1 MKASTQQNLKTLGIT
16 FFVLIVLNVLGSLFF
31 HRFDLTKDKRYT
43 LSETSLQI
51 VKQVKNPLSIKI
63 YMQGDLPADFKRL
76 QQETKQLLEEF
87 QAYNSN
93 IVFEFVNPLENGED
107 NMDVV
112 KSLYQKG
119 LTPIN
124 ITVDDKGKQSQA
136 MVFPWAIAV
145 YNNKEVNIPLLKN
158 IMGTSTTQ
166 KVIGSIQHL
175 EYSIADGINKIS
187 KDRQKKVAIIKG
199 NGELKEVHIAKML
212 MQIRESYYIGPFTLD
227 SVAKNPTGTLDALK
241 KYDLAII
248 SKPTESFSDEEKQV
262 LDQFIMNGGKTLWLI
277 DQVAADMDSLYN
289 QAGATLAYPR
299 DLNLNDMFFKY
310 GFRINP
316 DLVKDEQGSKLKL
329 ATGEQ
334 GSATQYQEFI
344 WKFAPIVIPANSN
357 PIVKNLGQ
365 IKFDFASPIDTLK
378 NGIKK
383 TVLLQSSPYS
393 KVIGTPTEISLNS
406 VNEKTSPQDYINK
419 GNIPLS
425 VLLEGSFHSAFEN
438 RVLPFKEN
446 SFLAKGKPTKMIVI
460 ADGDL
465 ARNQLDKNMMPV
477 ELGYDQR
484 TGNLY
489 DNKDFMMNC
498 INYLL
503 DDTGLINIRSKD
515 VNLPLLDKEKVYKN
529 YSFTQFITIGLPILI
544 LLVFGFVFTYIRKR
558 KYGKQMLIKNLQN

>member
-1 MKASTQQNLKTLGIT
+1 MKPSNKLNLKALGIT
-16 FFVLIVLNVLGSLFF
+16 ILVLIVLNVLGSIFF

-43 LSETSLQI
+43 LSETSLKI

-63 YMQGDLPADFKRL
+63 YMQGDLPADFRRL

-93 IVFEFVNPLENGED
+93 IVFEFVNPMENED
-107 NMDVV
+107 ESMEMV

-158 IMGTSTTQ
+158 IMGASTTQ

-175 EYSIADGINKIS
+175 EYSIADAINKVT

-199 NGELKEVHIAKML
+199 NGELSEIHIGKL
-212 MQIRESYYIGPFTLD
+212 LRQIKESYYIGPFTLD
-227 SVAKNPTGTLDALK
+227 SVAKDPNGTLNALK

-248 SKPTESFSDEEKQV
+248 SKPTETFTDEEKEV
-262 LDQFIMNGGKTLWLI
+262 LDQYIMNGGKTLWMI

-289 QAGATLAYPR
+289 DVGATLAYPR

-316 DLVKDEQGSKLKL
+316 DLVKDEQGSPIKL

-334 GSATQYQEFI
+334 GSATQYQDFI
-344 WKFAPIVIPANSN
+344 WKFAPQVYPTSQH
-357 PIVKNLGQ
+357 PIVKNLGG
-365 IKFDFASPIDTLK
+365 IKFDFANPIDTLK

-383 TVLLQSSPYS
+383 TVLLQSSQYS
-393 KVIGTPTEISLNS
+393 KKIGTPAEVNLNM
-406 VNEKTSPQDYINK
+406 VTEKTSPEDYINK
-419 GNIPLS
+419 GNLVLS
-425 VLLEGSFHSAFEN
+425 VLLEGSFHSVFEN
-438 RVLPFKEN
+438 RVLPFKE
-446 SFLAKGKPTKMIVI
+446 SAFQSKGKPTKMIVV
-460 ADGDL
+460 ADGDI

-498 INYLL
+498 VNYLL

-515 VNLPLLDKEKVYKN
+515 VELPLLDKEKVYEN
-529 YSFTQFITIGLPILI
+529 YTMTQFITIGLPILI
-544 LLVFGFVFTYIRKR
+544 LLVFGLVFTFIRKR
-558 KYGKQMLIKNLQN
+558 KYSR

>member
-1 MKASTQQNLKTLGIT
+1 MKLSTKHNLKTLGIT
-16 FFVLIVLNVLGSLFF
+16 IFILVVLNVLGTLFF

-43 LSETSLQI
+43 LSPTSLGI

-63 YMQGDLPADFKRL
+63 YMAGDLPADFRRL

-93 IVFEFVNPLENGED
+93 IVFEFVDPLENEEESD
-107 NMDVV
+107 ELT
-112 KSLYQKG
+112 KSLFQKG

-136 MVFPWAIAV
+136 MVFPWAVAV

-158 IMGTSTTQ
+158 IMGASTTQ

-175 EYSIADGINKIS
+175 EYSIAGAINKIT
-187 KDRQKKVAIIKG
+187 KDKQKKVAIIKG
-199 NGELKEVHIAKML
+199 NGELNEIHVAKML
-212 MQIRESYYIGPFTLD
+212 MQIRESYFIGPFTLD
-227 SVAKNPTGTLDALK
+227 SVAKDPNGTLNALK

-248 SKPTESFSDEEKQV
+248 SKPTEKFSDEEKEV

-289 QAGATLAYPR
+289 DMGATLAYPR

-316 DLVKDEQGSKLKL
+316 DLIKDEQGSPIKL

-334 GSATQYQEFI
+334 GSATQYQDFI
-344 WKFAPIVIPANSN
+344 WKFAPQVYPTSQHA
-357 PIVKNLGQ
+357 IVKNLGG
-365 IKFDFASPIDTLK
+365 IKFDFANPIDTLK

-383 TVLLQSSPYS
+383 TVLLQSSQYS
-393 KVIGTPTEISLNS
+393 KTVGSPVEVNLNM
-406 VNEKTSPQDYINK
+406 VTEKTTPQDYLNK
-419 GNIPLS
+419 GNKPLA

-438 RVLPFKEN
+438 RVLPFKDN
-446 SFLAKGKPTKMIVI
+446 SFATKGKPNKMIVV
-460 ADGDL
+460 ADGDI

-489 DNKDFMMNC
+489 DNKDFVMNC

-515 VNLPLLDKEKVYKN
+515 VELPLLDKEKVYES
-529 YSFTQFITIGLPILI
+529 YTFTQFITIGVPILI
-544 LLVFGFVFTYIRKR
+544 LLVFGLVFTFVRKR
-558 KYGKQMLIKNLQN
+558 KYSK

>member
-1 MKASTQQNLKTLGIT
+1 MKASTKQNLKTLGIT
-16 FFVLIVLNVLGSLFF
+16 IFILVVLNVLGTLFF
-31 HRFDLTKDKRYT
+31 QRFDLTKDKRYT
-43 LSETSLQI
+43 LSPTSLGI
-51 VKQVKNPLSIKI
+51 VKQVTNPLSIKI
-63 YMQGDLPADFKRL
+63 YMAGELPADFRRL

-87 QAYNSN
+87 QAYNKN
-93 IVFEFVNPLENGED
+93 IVFEFVDPLENEEESEELT
-107 NMDVV
+107 
-112 KSLYQKG
+112 KSLFQKG

-158 IMGTSTTQ
+158 IMGASTTQ

-175 EYSIADGINKIS
+175 EYSIADAINKVTKS
-187 KDRQKKVAIIKG
+187 KQKKVAIIKG
-199 NGELKEVHIAKML
+199 NGELKESHIAKML
-212 MQIRESYYIGPFTLD
+212 MQIHESYLIGPFTLD
-227 SVAKNPTGTLDALK
+227 SVAKNPNGTLNELK

-248 SKPTESFSDEEKQV
+248 SKPTEKFSDEEKEV
-262 LDQFIMNGGKTLWLI
+262 LDQYIMNGGKTLWLI

-289 QAGATLAYPR
+289 DAGATLAYPR

-316 DLVKDEQGSKLKL
+316 DLVKDEQGTPIKL

-334 GSATQYQEFI
+334 GSATQYQDFV
-344 WKFAPIVIPANSN
+344 WKFAPQVFPASQH
-357 PIVKNLGQ
+357 PIVKNLGG

-383 TVLLQSSPYS
+383 TVLLQSSQYS
-393 KVIGTPTEISLNS
+393 KTIGSPVEINLNM
-406 VNEKTSPQDYINK
+406 VTEKTTPEDYLNK
-419 GNIPLS
+419 GNLPLA

-438 RVLPFKEN
+438 RVLPFKDN
-446 SFLAKGKPTKMIVI
+446 SFTAKGKPNKMIVV

-465 ARNQLDKNMMPV
+465 ARNQLDKNRMPV

-489 DNKDFMMNC
+489 DNKDFIMNS

-515 VNLPLLDKEKVYKN
+515 VELPLLDKEKVYQS
-529 YSFTQFITIGLPILI
+529 YSMTQFITIGVPILI
-544 LLVFGFVFTYIRKR
+544 LLVFGLAFTFLRKR
-558 KYGKQMLIKNLQN
+558 TYSK

>member
-1 MKASTQQNLKTLGIT
+1 MKASTQINIKTLWIT
-16 FFVLIVLNVLGSLFF
+16 IFILVALNVLGTLFF
-31 HRFDLTKDKRYT
+31 YRFDLTKDKRYT

-51 VKQVKNPLSIKI
+51 VKQIENPLSVKI
-63 YMQGDLPADFKRL
+63 YMQGDLPADFRRL

-93 IVFEFVNPLENGED
+93 IVFEFVNPMENEEES
-107 NMDVV
+107 MDLI

-145 YNNKEVNIPLLKN
+145 YNNKEINIPLLKN
-158 IMGTSTTQ
+158 RMGASTTE
-166 KVIGSIQHL
+166 KVVGSIQHL
-175 EYSIADGINKIS
+175 EYSIADAINKIT
-187 KDRQKKVAIIKG
+187 KDKQKKVAYIKG
-199 NGELKEVHIAKML
+199 NGEMNEIHVAKML
-212 MQIRESYYIGPFTLD
+212 QQIKESYYIGPFTLD
-227 SVAKNPTGTLDALK
+227 SVAKDPVGTLNALK

-248 SKPTESFSDEEKQV
+248 AKPTEAFSDEEKQV
-262 LDQFIMNGGKTLWLI
+262 LDQFIINGGKSLWLI

-289 QAGATLAYPR
+289 SAGATLAYPR
-299 DLNLNDMFFKY
+299 DLSLNDMFFKY

-316 DLVKDEQGSKLKL
+316 DLIKDEQGSPIKL

-334 GSATQYQEFI
+334 GSATQYQDFI
-344 WKFAPIVIPANSN
+344 WKFAPLVSAESKH
-357 PIVKNLGQ
+357 PIVKNLGG

-393 KVIGTPTEISLNS
+393 KKIGAPVE
-406 VNEKTSPQDYINK
+406 VNLGIVSEQTSPKDYVNK
-419 GNIPLS
+419 GNLVLS
-425 VLLEGSFHSAFEN
+425 VLLEGRFHSAFEN
-438 RVLPFKEN
+438 RVLAFKEN
-446 SFLAKGKPTKMIVI
+446 SFSAIGKQTKMIVVS
-460 ADGDL
+460 DGDL
-465 ARNQLDKNMMPV
+465 AKNQLDKNSMPV

-484 TGNLY
+484 SGNLY
-489 DNKDFMMNC
+489 DNKDFIMNC

-515 VNLPLLDKEKVYKN
+515 LDLPLLDKEKVYEN
-529 YSFTQFITIGLPILI
+529 YTQAQFITIGLPILI
-544 LLVFGFVFTYIRKR
+544 LLVFGLMFTYIRKR
-558 KYGKQMLIKNLQN
+558 QYSK

>member
-1 MKASTQQNLKTLGIT
+1 MKASNKLNLKTLGIT
-16 FFVLIVLNVLGSLFF
+16 IFILIVLNVLGSLFF

-43 LSETSLQI
+43 LSETSLKI

-63 YMQGDLPADFKRL
+63 YMQGELPADFRRL

-87 QAYNSN
+87 QAYNNN
-93 IVFEFVNPLENGED
+93 IVFEFVNPMENED
-107 NMDVV
+107 ESMEMV

-119 LTPIN
+119 LTPVN

-158 IMGTSTTQ
+158 IMGASTTQ

-175 EYSIADGINKIS
+175 EYSIADAINKIT

-199 NGELKEVHIAKML
+199 NGELSEIHIGKL
-212 MQIRESYYIGPFTLD
+212 LRQIKESYYIGPFTLD
-227 SVAKNPTGTLDALK
+227 SVAKDPNGTLDALK

-248 SKPTESFSDEEKQV
+248 SKPTETFSDEEKQV

-289 QAGATLAYPR
+289 DAGATLAYPR
-299 DLNLNDMFFKY
+299 DLNLNDIFFKY

-316 DLVKDEQGSKLKL
+316 DLVKDENGSPIKL

-334 GSATQYQEFI
+334 GSATQYQDFI
-344 WKFAPIVIPANSN
+344 WKFAPQVYPTSQH
-357 PIVKNLGQ
+357 PIVKNLGG

-383 TVLLQSSPYS
+383 TVLLQSSQYS
-393 KVIGTPTEISLNS
+393 KQIGTPSEINLNMVTE
-406 VNEKTSPQDYINK
+406 ETSPKDYLNK
-419 GNIPLS
+419 GNLVLS
-425 VLLEGSFHSAFEN
+425 VLLEGSFNSVFEN
-438 RVLPFKEN
+438 RVLPFKES
-446 SFLAKGKPTKMIVI
+446 SFQAKGKPTKMIVV
-460 ADGDL
+460 ADGDI

-498 INYLL
+498 VNYLL

-515 VNLPLLDKEKVYKN
+515 VELPLLDKEKVYEN
-529 YSFTQFITIGLPILI
+529 YTTTQFITIGLPILI
-544 LLVFGFVFTYIRKR
+544 LLVFGLVFTFIRKR
-558 KYGKQMLIKNLQN
+558 KYSK

>member
-1 MKASTQQNLKTLGIT
+1 MKASNKLNLKTLGIT
-16 FFVLIVLNVLGSLFF
+16 IFILIVLNVLGSLFF

-43 LSETSLQI
+43 LSSTSLQI

-63 YMQGDLPADFKRL
+63 YMQGELPADFRRL
-76 QQETKQLLEEF
+76 QLETKQLLEEF

-93 IVFEFVNPLENGED
+93 IVFEFVNPMENGED
-107 NMDVV
+107 NIEVV

-124 ITVDDKGKQSQA
+124 ITVDDKGKQSQE
-136 MVFPWAIAV
+136 MVFPWAVAV

-158 IMGTSTTQ
+158 IMGASTTQ

-175 EYSIADGINKIS
+175 EYSIADAINKIT

-199 NGELKEVHIAKML
+199 NGELSEIHIGKL
-212 MQIRESYYIGPFTLD
+212 LRQIKESYYIGPFTLD
-227 SVAKNPTGTLDALK
+227 SVAKDPNGTLDALE

-248 SKPTESFSDEEKQV
+248 SKPTEKFSDEEKQV
-262 LDQFIMNGGKTLWLI
+262 LDQFIMNGGKTLWLV

-316 DLVKDEQGSKLKL
+316 DLVKDENGSPIKL

-334 GSATQYQEFI
+334 GSATQYQDFI
-344 WKFAPIVIPANSN
+344 WKFAPLVQPASQH
-357 PIVKNLGQ
+357 PIVKNLGG

-383 TVLLQSSPYS
+383 TVLLQSSQYS
-393 KVIGTPTEISLNS
+393 KTIGTPSEINLNT
-406 VNEKTSPQDYINK
+406 VTEKTSPADYANK
-419 GNIPLS
+419 GNINLS

-438 RVLPFKEN
+438 RVLPFKES
-446 SFLAKGKPTKMIVI
+446 SFQAKGKPTKMIVV
-460 ADGDL
+460 ADGDI

-498 INYLL
+498 VNYLL

-515 VNLPLLDKEKVYKN
+515 VELPLLDKEKVYEN
-529 YSFTQFITIGLPILI
+529 YTTTQFITIGLPILI
-544 LLVFGFVFTYIRKR
+544 LLVFGLVFTFLRKK
-558 KYGKQMLIKNLQN
+558 KYSR

>member
-1 MKASTQQNLKTLGIT
+1 MKASTQQNIKTLGIT
-16 FFVLIVLNVLGSLFF
+16 LFILIVLNVLGTLFF

-43 LSETSLQI
+43 LSPTTLQI
-51 VKQVKNPLSIKI
+51 IKQVENPLSIKI
-63 YMQGDLPADFKRL
+63 YMEGELPADFKRL

-87 QAYNSN
+87 QAYNKN
-93 IVFEFVNPLENGED
+93 IVFEFVNPLENED
-107 NMDVV
+107 ESMDLTE
-112 KSLYQKG
+112 SLFKKG

-124 ITVDDKGKQSQA
+124 LTVDDKGKQSQA
-136 MVFPWAIAV
+136 MVFPWGIAV
-145 YNNKEVNIPLLKN
+145 YNGKEVNIPLLKN
-158 IMGTSTTQ
+158 RMGASTTQ

-175 EYSIADGINKIS
+175 EYSIADAINKVT
-187 KDRQKKVAIIKG
+187 KNKQKKIAIIKG
-199 NGELKEVHIAKML
+199 NGELREAHIAKML
-212 MQIRESYYIGPFTLD
+212 IQIHESYLMGPFTLD
-227 SVAKNPTGTLDALK
+227 SVAKNPNGTLNELK

-248 SKPTESFSDEEKQV
+248 SKPTEKFSDEEKEV
-262 LDQFIMNGGKTLWLI
+262 LDQYIMSGGKTLWLI

-289 QAGATLAYPR
+289 AAGATLAYPR

-316 DLVKDEQGSKLKL
+316 DLVKDEYGSPIKL

-334 GSATQYQEFI
+334 GSATQYQEFK
-344 WKFAPIVIPANSN
+344 WKFAPEVYPTSQH
-357 PIVKNLGQ
+357 PIVKNLGG
-365 IKFDFASPIDTLK
+365 IKFDFANPIDTLK

-383 TVLLQSSPYS
+383 TVLLQSSQYS
-393 KVIGTPTEISLNS
+393 KTIGTPSEINLNM
-406 VNEKTSPQDYINK
+406 VTEKTTPQDYLNK
-419 GNIPLS
+419 GNIPLA

-438 RVLPFKEN
+438 RVLPFKDN
-446 SFLAKGKPTKMIVI
+446 SFTAIGKPNKMIVI

-465 ARNQLDKNMMPV
+465 ARNQLDKNGMPV

-515 VNLPLLDKEKVYKN
+515 VELPLLDKEKVYES
-529 YSFTQFITIGLPILI
+529 YTMTQFITIGVPILI
-544 LLVFGFVFTYIRKR
+544 LTVFGLIFTFVRKR
-558 KYGKQMLIKNLQN
+558 KYSK